1 MLKRTSFQGSK
12 LTLLRPPGLS
22 TENKDYVPCLYL
34 PCLKGYSRKLLIFF
48 HGNGED
54 IGACYSFCDHLRTAL
69 ELNLLA
75 VEYPGYGIYEDPG
88 GPSESKILHDAE
100 LVYNFV

>member
-1 MLKRTSFQGSK
+1 M
-12 LTLLRPPGLS
+12 S

-34 PCLKGYSRKLLIFF
+34 PCLKGNSKKLVIFF

-54 IGACYSFCDHLRTAL
+54 IGSSYSLCDHLRTAL

-75 VEYPGYGIYEDPG
+75 VEYPGYGIYEDLE
-88 GPSESKILHDAE
+88 GPSEQKILSDAE